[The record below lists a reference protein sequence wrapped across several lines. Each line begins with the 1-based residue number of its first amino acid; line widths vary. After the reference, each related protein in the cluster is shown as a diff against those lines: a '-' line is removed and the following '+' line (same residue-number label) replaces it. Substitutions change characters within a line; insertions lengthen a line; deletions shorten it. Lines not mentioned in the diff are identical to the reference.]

1 MAAGDFEVYGGAL
14 GPIPRLNFEKL
25 MTALNIVYVL
35 TNSAMPGLV
44 KIGYTT
50 QEDANSRIAQLYT
63 TGVPVPFEL
72 QYACKV
78 PNAEEVEKALHVAF
92 SPNRINMKRE
102 FFKIEP
108 EQAIAILK
116 LLHVEDATTEI
127 ESQPTLLDAE
137 SIVAAEQLKAKRPN
151 MNFAEMGIPAGAQL
165 IPTQGGTAATVASAK
180 KVIFNGEEMSLTA
193 ATRQLLGGS
202 LAFRHRSAP

>member
-1 MAAGDFEVYGGAL
+1 MA
-14 GPIPRLNFEKL
+14 
-25 MTALNIVYVL
+25 ALNIVYVL
-35 TNSAMPGLV
+35 TNAAMPGLV

-50 QEDANSRIAQLYT
+50 QEDANSRIVQLYT

-92 SPNRINMKRE
+92 SPNRINPKRE

-116 LLHVEDATTEI
+116 LLHTEDATKEI
-127 ESQPTLLDAE
+127 ELQQTSIDHE
-137 SIVAAEQLKAKRPN
+137 SVIAAEQLKSKRPN
-151 MNFAEMGIPAGAQL
+151 MNFIEMGIPVGAQL
-165 IPTQGGTAATVASAK
+165 FSVHNNSIAFVASAK
-180 KVIFNGEEMSLTA
+180 RIIFNGEETSLTA
-193 ATRQLLGGS
+193 ATRQILGIEHSVQPSPHWLYEGKS
-202 LAFRHRSAP
+202 LKELYEETYGE

>member
-1 MAAGDFEVYGGAL
+1 
-14 GPIPRLNFEKL
+14 

-193 ATRQLLGGS
+193 ATRQLLGIEYSIQPSPHWTFNGILLKDLYEETYS
-202 LAFRHRSAP
+202 NTQ